1 MIAFLMHLVLSA
13 LLLLVVARMVPGF
26 EMDGLGNAFLA
37 AVVLGL
43 VNAFIK
49 PIALFLSF
57 PLTIVT
63 FGLFL
68 IVVNAAMLMI
78 VAAVT
83 PGLRIKGFAPAIWG
97 ALLLAGMNLLVSAVF

>member
-13 LLLLVVARMVPGF
+13 LLLLVVARIVPGF
-26 EMDGLGNAFLA
+26 EMDGFGNAFLA